1 MKSSFLREFLMSLES
16 FGTLYGPKHQN
27 GILTYGPI
35 TKYDDLVLD
44 GENTLIPLKKLF
56 HPRIIQSLRSE

>member
-1 MKSSFLREFLMSLES
+1 MSLES